1 MNPGGGNGDPYPGGW
16 VTRERGQLSGPQG
29 RFRGQD
35 GSGRR
40 SLSPWPYLAA
50 GAAHRAQGA
59 EEDGQQRHEQEA
71 AVGQRDAL
79 GRVGRPR
86 RAVGWSASRGAAVVR
101 VADSRIHG
109 EAALGLRLQLRPSQH
124 ERRWRRGTAGKATFP

>member
-1 MNPGGGNGDPYPGGW
+1 MGS
-16 VTRERGQLSGPQG
+16 SGMGPWG
-29 RFRGQD
+29 HGQD
-35 GSGRR
+35 GRGRR
-40 SLSPWPYLAA
+40 SLSPLPYLAA

-79 GRVGRPR
+79 GRGGRPR
-86 RAVGWSASRGAAVVR
+86 RAVGWGARLGAAVVR
-101 VADSRIHG
+101 VLEGRIHG
-109 EAALGLRLQLRPSQH
+109 EAVLRLRLQLWPPQH